1 MMDTSR
7 THAERNRGA
16 RWLIDYIT
24 ALVATIRRTPGSTGL
39 LADLVRTADNGE
51 SVLTDSDLVSIG
63 VLLLFAGHDT
73 TMAMI
78 GLSALTLL
86 THPEQRQQIVDDPA
100 RIGPAVEELLRYLT
114 IVQFGLGRVAKEDL
128 ELGGQRI
135 AKGDLVVVAMPAAN
149 RDPRTF
155 TAPDIPDFDRK
166 MTRRLAFGFGVH
178 QCLGQN
184 IARAELKTILP
195 QFFRRF
201 PDLRLTV
208 PRDEVPMDVHGTD
221 YGVRELMVTW

>member
-1 MMDTSR
+1 
-7 THAERNRGA
+7 
-16 RWLIDYIT
+16 
-24 ALVATIRRTPGSTGL
+24 
-39 LADLVRTADNGE
+39 
-51 SVLTDSDLVSIG
+51 
-63 VLLLFAGHDT
+63 
-73 TMAMI
+73 MAMI

-86 THPEQRQQIVDDPA
+86 THPEQRQQLVDDPA
-100 RIGPAVEELLRYLT
+100 KIGPAVEELLRYLT

-149 RDPRTF
+149 RDPRVF
-155 TAPDIPDFDRK
+155 EDPDVPDFDRK
-166 MTRRLAFGFGVH
+166 MTRHLAFGFGVH

-195 QFFRRF
+195 QLFRRF
-201 PDLRLTV
+201 PDLRLAV
-208 PRDEVPMDVHGTD
+208 PQDEVPMDVHGTN